1 MLVKHH
7 LGWWRTL
14 FRVLL
19 CFYSCSYYSSHAVF
33 CFAAVEF
40 DPAVPFLVDLSSTK
54 QLNMYKFRC
63 SHESL
68 TKIQMFLF
76 LDIFRQFYSVWWH
89 ELTLNLIIILTQT
102 CPKLFPEWSLSLFL
116 FLTDTGSFTV
126 TSHNTHVTHCTESLP
141 LTSPQQSETT
151 SASESSSR
159 RPDLSRQKTTSL
171 NQNSRLVVRRTTE
184 EQQRAS
190 VSQRGC
196 LSSGQ
201 DRGDD
206 EKGVKNNSNL

>member
-54 QLNMYKFRC
+54 QLNMYKFRR

-89 ELTLNLIIILTQT
+89 ELTLNWIIILTQT
-102 CPKLFPEWSLSLFL
+102 CPKLFPEWSLSLPL
-116 FLTDTGSFTV
+116 PHRHRILHRDVTQYARYTLHWV
-126 TSHNTHVTHCTESLP
+126 TSTHF
-141 LTSPQQSETT
+141 T
-151 SASESSSR
+151 SAEWNNICKREQQPTPRSES
-159 RPDLSRQKTTSL
+159 
-171 NQNSRLVVRRTTE
+171 
-184 EQQRAS
+184 A
-190 VSQRGC
+190 
-196 LSSGQ
+196 
-201 DRGDD
+201 
-206 EKGVKNNSNL
+206 KNHES